1 MEDTTA
7 TPQLDGFVT
16 TVDATEKSISP
27 FSHDT

>member
-7 TPQLDGFVT
+7 TLQLDGFVT
-16 TVDATEKSISP
+16 LVDATEKSISP

>member
-7 TPQLDGFVT
+7 TLQLEGFVT
-16 TVDATEKSISP
+16 LVDATEKSISP